1 MLINCV
7 AYEHGRKLAD
17 IPASSISEYLARPD
31 CFVWVALRDP
41 EDAELEQ
48 LKEEF
53 GLHELAV
60 EDASHGH
67 QRPKIE
73 EYGESL
79 FVVMHTIE
87 FAPDDTMQEGE
98 IHIFVGPDYL
108 LSVRKRS
115 RHNLHGVRVRCEK
128 EPALLQKGPGFVLY
142 ALMDAIVDQYFP
154 VVDEFE
160 TRLEIIEAQIFQEKN
175 QARNNIQQL
184 YSLKQDVMEL
194 RHAVSPLL
202 DSVMRLA
209 GGRPPKACE
218 GMQEYFRDI
227 YDHLTR
233 INTSIETMRDTIT
246 TAIQVNLSLVAIE
259 EGEVNK
265 RLAAWAGIFAVAT
278 AFAGIW
284 GMNFETMPELQW
296 KYGYPAALSV
306 ITAICFV
313 LYRRFKR
320 AGWL

>member
-7 AYEHGRKLAD
+7 AYENGHKVAD
-17 IPASSISEYLARPD
+17 IPTSDISEYLARPG
-31 CFVWVALRDP
+31 CFVWVALRDA
-41 EDAELEQ
+41 DDTELEQ
-48 LKEEF
+48 MQQEF
-53 GLHELAV
+53 HLHELSI

-87 FAPDDTMQEGE
+87 FAPDDTLQEGE
-98 IHIFVGPDYL
+98 IHIFVGPNYL
-108 LSVRKRS
+108 LSVRNRS
-115 RHNLHGVRVRCEK
+115 RHNLLSVRTRCER
-128 EPALLQKGPGFVLY
+128 EPQLLQKGSGFVLY

-154 VVDEFE
+154 VVQEFE
-160 TRLEIIEAQIFQEKN
+160 TRLEIIESQIFEQQS

-184 YSLKQDVMEL
+184 YSLKQNVMEL
-194 RHAVSPLL
+194 RHAVGPML
-202 DSVMRLA
+202 DSVGKLT
-209 GGRPPKACE
+209 GGRPPKTCE

-233 INTSIETMRDTIT
+233 INTSIESIRETIT
-246 TAIQVNLSLVAIE
+246 TAIQVNLAMVAIE

-284 GMNFETMPELQW
+284 GMNFTHMPELQW
-296 KYGYPAALSV
+296 RYGYPAALTA
-306 ITAICFV
+306 ITVICFV
-313 LYRRFKR
+313 LYRRFRK

>member
-17 IPASSISEYLARPD
+17 IPASNISEYLDRPD

-53 GLHELAV
+53 NLHELAV

-67 QRPKIE
+67 QRPKVE

-79 FVVMHTIE
+79 FVVMHTVE
-87 FAPDDTMQEGE
+87 FAPDDTMLQGE
-98 IHIFVGPDYL
+98 IHIFVGSNYL

-115 RHNLHGVRVRCEK
+115 RHNLLGVRVRCEQ

-154 VVDEFE
+154 VVGEFE

-202 DSVMRLA
+202 DSVMRLG
-209 GGRPPKACE
+209 GGRPPKSCE

-233 INTSIETMRDTIT
+233 INTSIESIRETIT

-284 GMNFETMPELQW
+284 GMNFAHMPELQW
-296 KYGYPAALSV
+296 RYGYPAALSV

-320 AGWL
+320 SGWL